1 MADASQQV
9 KEWGRYA
16 VLRRRD
22 DTRVIDVGVRQYM
35 LGIDTPDVGA
45 ALAALS
51 EEDLPAPR
59 STSGIATRANRGRPH
74 RRHGPSMNCRT
85 C

>member
-1 MADASQQV
+1 MPDASQQF
-9 KEWGRYA
+9 KEWGPYA
-16 VLRRRD
+16 VPPER
-22 DTRVIDVGVRQYM
+22 
-35 LGIDTPDVGA
+35 DVGA

-59 STSGIATRANRGRPH
+59 STSGIATRANRGRLH
-74 RRHGPSMNCRT
+74 RRHGPSTNCRT

>member
-1 MADASQQV
+1 MRTEYSYPARIEQD
-9 KEWGRYA
+9 EEGRYQ
-16 VLRRRD
+16 V
-22 DTRVIDVGVRQYM
+22 RVPPGR
-35 LGIDTPDVGA
+35 DVGA

-51 EEDLPAPR
+51 DEDLPAPR

-74 RRHGPSMNCRT
+74 RRHGPSTNSRT

>member
-1 MADASQQV
+1 MADTSQQV

-16 VLRRRD
+16 VPPGR
-22 DTRVIDVGVRQYM
+22 
-35 LGIDTPDVGA
+35 DVGA

-59 STSGIATRANRGRPH
+59 STSGIATRAIREGRTGGTALP
-74 RRHGPSMNCRT
+74 RT
-85 C
+85 AERADDPARL

>member
-9 KEWGRYA
+9 KEWGPYA
-16 VLRRRD
+16 VPPER
-22 DTRVIDVGVRQYM
+22 
-35 LGIDTPDVGA
+35 DVGA

-59 STSGIATRANRGRPH
+59 STSGIATRANRGRLH
-74 RRHGPSMNCRT
+74 RRHGPSTNCRT